1 MRLKRFLLILL
12 SLVFVVALA
21 ACGDEEENSTSNNN
35 NNHNDSDTDE
45 EVTLKL
51 AALESAYG
59 DEIWENIVEAYEEAN
74 ENVTI
79 DLTIAKN
86 IEEVM
91 RPEMQAG
98 NYPDVFMLAT
108 DREEA
113 LTETMIK
120 ENSLESLEDILDMD
134 VYGEDITVGE
144 KLQEGFTDTL
154 ATNPYDDDEMY
165 LAPMFYSPTG
175 LFYNETLLEEHGWD
189 VPETWEEMWELGD
202 KAKEEDIALFT
213 YPVAT
218 YFDTLIGS
226 LLYASGGPDF
236 FDSVMTYEEDIW
248 QTDEAMQV
256 LETVEK
262 MSDYLHPN
270 TISNANPNDFTKN
283 QQLVLDNEAIFMPNG
298 NWVIEEMAEAPRADD
313 FEWGMMAVPAYED
326 TEDMYTFTFFE
337 QIWVPSEAENID
349 AAKEFLTFLYSDE
362 AADIFLEAGAVQPIE
377 GIVDKLDDETKVLYS
392 VYDEGALPAMGTFAS
407 TNPVPGADIHEE
419 LYETIDSVMTGDT
432 TVEEWR
438 DAVEEVSDQLRPE
451 MQ

>member
-1 MRLKRFLLILL
+1 MKLRNFLLAL
-12 SLVFVVALA
+12 SLILVAFGLA
-21 ACGDEEENSTSNNN
+21 ACGGDEDGNADSGSNDDGSG
-35 NNHNDSDTDE
+35 NDGE
-45 EVTLKL
+45 EVTLHV

-59 DEIWENIVEAYEEAN
+59 KEVWENIAEQYEALN
-74 ENVTI
+74 DNVTI

-86 IEEVM
+86 LEEVI

-98 NYPDVFMLAT
+98 DYPDVFLLAT

-120 ENSLESLEDILDMD
+120 ENG
-134 VYGEDITVGE
+134 VEDITDVLTMEVPGE
-144 KLQEGFTDTL
+144 DVKVEDKLLDGFTDTL
-154 ATNPYDDDEMY
+154 ATNPYGDDEMY